1 MSRNLDARDLLPP
14 FTPGA
19 LRGGTHVHQFSPDG
33 HVVSSTYEDHVLVRN
48 ATAGSVSSRHS
59 APVCHLSMDVLQ
71 R

>member
-1 MSRNLDARDLLPP
+1 MGYARLPSRSIACSEWPSCVARNLDARDLLPP

-48 ATAGSVSSRHS
+48 ATAG
-59 APVCHLSMDVLQ
+59 
-71 R
+71 